1 MKHTFLAPARAE
13 LQEAVDYYED
23 RRPGL
28 GREFASEV
36 QSTLSRILLNPTA
49 WTRISKDIRRCR
61 LRRFPYALVYQ
72 IRGDQILVAAVMHLR
87 RDPTYWRSR
96 LGL

>member
-1 MKHTFLAPARAE
+1 MKYDFLAPARAE

-28 GREFASEV
+28 GEELAAEV
-36 QSTLSRILLNPTA
+36 RATIDRILLNPTA
-49 WTRISKDIRRCR
+49 WAKLSANVRRCR
-61 LRRFPYALVYQ
+61 LRRFPYALIYQ
-72 IRGDQILVAAVMHLR
+72 VEPDRMLVVAVMHLR
-87 RDPTYWRSR
+87 RDPVYWRSR